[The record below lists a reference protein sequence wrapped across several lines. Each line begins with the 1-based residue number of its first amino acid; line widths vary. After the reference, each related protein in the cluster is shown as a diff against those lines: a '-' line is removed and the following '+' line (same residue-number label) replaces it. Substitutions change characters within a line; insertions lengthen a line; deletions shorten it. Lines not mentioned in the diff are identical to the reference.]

1 MVTIG
6 MVKTRKLLPLPLI
19 FRRNFQQLKSV
30 PSVIET
36 VYAPPKKL
44 NPAEETGFVG
54 LGIRPQI
61 CDALDQHFRII
72 TPTHCQRKIIPPI
85 LEGRDVII
93 RDLTGSGKTFGIIL
107 ALLNKP
113 RAHTKIKVV
122 ERINQFQQRPSRF
135 PSKSSSPQ
143 TRKIIRHGPPCITS
157 VVVLPSRELAFQV
170 EGWIRSLLQNV
181 GFPSLKPIIQVVV
194 RGQDIDPDEQIKDL
208 LENPPHLLVGTATR
222 IEEIVNERKVDFKFL
237 NTLVLDEADHL
248 LRLPGK
254 HAPLR
259 RIANRDKHPK
269 PAELLTREIME
280 QASSK
285 PQMIVASATVNYGL
299 RHYFNFNRFV
309 MNPLFIDVTGGTITP
324 PTISHHCLMVG
335 STAIRNISPKI
346 ELTEEEKIAKSRE
359 YYELKKQRRY
369 AGDRYNHNHN
379 PCNDYDIHENI
390 NNYDCEGNNKLAD
403 RIKFD
408 DDDDRMLESVTVAY
422 ELEQI
427 ETGILFIPNRFNV
440 PKLVTRLHK
449 FGLPAKE
456 LASDVMQKIKERPL
470 HLFGNITQN
479 TLYVATE
486 FSARGI
492 DIPSISHVFILGMPS
507 SAACY
512 LHMAGRTGRMGRVGK
527 VISFIRDL
535 GGSESKIRTMLKLLE
550 IDVKPYEH
558 VE

>member
-1 MVTIG
+1 MVATIG
-6 MVKTRKLLPLPLI
+6 MIKTRKLLLLPLI
-19 FRRNFQQLKSV
+19 FRRNVQQLKSV

-36 VYAPPKKL
+36 VYAPPEKI
-44 NPAEETGFVG
+44 NPAKETGFVG

-61 CDALDQHFRII
+61 CDALDQHFHII

-107 ALLNKP
+107 ALLNKA

-122 ERINQFQQRPSRF
+122 EKINRFQQRPSRF
-135 PSKSSSPQ
+135 SSKSSPPPQ
-143 TRKIIRHGPPCITS
+143 TRKIIRRGPPCITS

-194 RGQDIDPDEQIKDL
+194 RGQNIDPEEQVNDL
-208 LENPPHLLVGTATR
+208 RENPPHLMIGTATR

-254 HAPLR
+254 HAPLKS
-259 RIANRDKHPK
+259 IMNRDKHPK
-269 PAELLTREIME
+269 PAELLTRQIME
-280 QASSK
+280 RASSK
-285 PQMIVASATVNYGL
+285 PQVIVASATVNNAL

-309 MNPLFIDVTGGTITP
+309 INPLFVDVTGGTITP
-324 PTISHHCLMVG
+324 STILHHCLMI
-335 STAIRNISPKI
+335 SSEAIRNISPKI
-346 ELTEEEKIAKSRE
+346 ELTREEKIAKSRE
-359 YYELKKQRRY
+359 YYELKKQK
-369 AGDRYNHNHN
+369 HNDN
-379 PCNDYDIHENI
+379 
-390 NNYDCEGNNKLAD
+390 LAD

-408 DDDDRMLESVTVAY
+408 DNDDRMLDSVAVAY
-422 ELEQI
+422 DLEQV

-440 PKLVTRLHK
+440 PKLVTRLHE

-456 LASDVMQKIKERPL
+456 LTSDEMQKIKERPL
-470 HLFGNITQN
+470 HLFGNMTRNI
-479 TLYVATE
+479 LYVATE

-492 DIPSISHVFILGMPS
+492 DIPSISHVFVLGMPS
-507 SAACY
+507 SASCY
-512 LHMAGRTGRMGRVGK
+512 LHMAGRTGRMGREGK
-527 VISFIRDL
+527 VISFIRDF